1 MAKISYTELY
11 VEIITVLEAVTD
23 FNGITKD
30 EHLHTAPRLGIMSRV
45 ANQEVAQTLNARPK
59 IGAVGLVTTT
69 QDVESSDT
77 VLEFQNLC
85 WGKIPSA
92 NKK

>member
-11 VEIITVLEAVTD
+11 REIISVLEDVTG
-23 FNGITKD
+23 FKGVTKD
-30 EHLHTAPRLGIMSRV
+30 EHLHAAPRLGIMSRP
-45 ANQEVAQTLNARPK
+45 ANQEVAMTLNARPK
-59 IGAVGLVTTT
+59 IQAVGLVTTT
-69 QDVESSDT
+69 ADVETSDT

>member
-1 MAKISYTELY
+1 VAKISYTELY
-11 VEIITVLEAVTD
+11 IEIINVLEDVTG
-23 FNGITKD
+23 FKGITKG
-30 EHLHTAPRLGIMSRV
+30 EHLHAAPRLGIMSTV
-45 ANQEVAQTLNARPK
+45 ENQEVAMTLNARPK
-59 IGAVGLVTTT
+59 IQAVSLVTTT

>member
-1 MAKISYTELY
+1 MAKISYAELY
-11 VEIITVLEAVTD
+11 IEIIGVLEAVTGYE
-23 FNGITKD
+23 GITKD
-30 EHLHTAPRLGIMSRV
+30 EHLHAAPRLGIMSRA

-59 IGAVGLVTTT
+59 IQAVGLVTTT
-69 QDVESSDT
+69 QDVEASST